1 MIKEI
6 SAEHLSRKID
16 NVYRLVVVASE
27 RTRQLARGARQLVD
41 TDSKKLT
48 TVALQEIIQEKV
60 RPVDD
65 DDTAE

>member
-1 MIKEI
+1 MIKDI
-6 SAEHLSRKID
+6 SAENLGTKID

-27 RTRQLARGARQLVD
+27 RTRQLARGARRLAD

-48 TVALQEIIQEKV
+48 TVALKEIIADKV
-60 RPVDD
+60 RLVDD

>member
-1 MIKEI
+1 MIKDI
-6 SAEHLSRKID
+6 SAEKLGTKID

-27 RTRQLARGARQLVD
+27 RTRQLARGARRLAD

-48 TVALQEIIQEKV
+48 TVALKEIIADKV
-60 RPVDD
+60 RLVDD